1 MVHCIR
7 NSDRFRLWVSL
18 LVGLIPTIFSQLH
31 AQNLGVGEPSPA
43 SKLSVKGNLSVG
55 DGYSATAAPANG
67 AIIEGQVSIGTATPA
82 TGAGLTL
89 GFTNAVRFASGT
101 TAERPASPQEGF
113 VRYNTDLKTLEFYDG
128 TSWVNSNLEQ
138 VPVGTIIPYA
148 GGIIPSGWLACD
160 GATVSRTTYA
170 DLFASI
176 GVTWGAGDGSTTF
189 HLPDLRGRFLRGV
202 NNGSGRDPDAASRTA
217 ANAGGNTGDNVGSI
231 QGHAIPDHAHNASS
245 AAVDLNH
252 QHNWG
257 GHWSNDNSASYTGG
271 DGDGNGNTISD
282 GIIWWGGALNNSGDP
297 RWSLYGTDGAGGHA
311 HTVGAPNNDVN
322 NSSSQ
327 GWPAANNHQTAR
339 TSDRPASF
347 TINTSAVGDHVHN
360 YSLLAHRHWLRQRAT
375 TGSLTSLNHSHAI
388 TVSTATATNVTSETR
403 PRNANVQYIIKA
415 TKGGSVVITSPS
427 IPTSATNGQ
436 TLVYSGGWTATS
448 SLFNTGTRI
457 GVGTDIPQS
466 NLSVSGNTSLGS
478 YATTHAAPANGL
490 IVSGN
495 VGIGTPTPSVQ
506 LEVAQN
512 QTVKVGNAFLSSG
525 GDFMHLANNAW
536 YNGSIWNFNGS
547 PGVLLQFNSNVAG
560 FFTHNG
566 AGTFTPRVTITNI
579 GRVGIGTTTPNE
591 ALEVNGAIRFTTDA
605 SSMSK
610 APRVIRTPDVT
621 PGCPGALPAG
631 AALITQSITLARTA
645 SVVIEAHSIRL
656 GTGRRDLTLQ
666 INGGEVDRCITNT
679 GATNDW
685 QTGRTYWVGSL
696 PPGTHTITL
705 NPVDANIWGCGGSY
719 GSINTT
725 IFEH

>member
-1 MVHCIR
+1 MTTGLLRKSLGLSIILLL
-7 NSDRFRLWVSL
+7 NSALY
-18 LVGLIPTIFSQLH
+18 
-31 AQNLGVGEPSPA
+31 AQNLGVGEPTPA

-101 TAERPASPQEGF
+101 TAQRPASPQEGF

-128 TSWVNSNLEQ
+128 SSWVNSNLEQ

-148 GGIIPSGWLACD
+148 GATIPSGWLACD
-160 GATVSRTTYA
+160 GGTVSRTTYA
-170 DLFASI
+170 DLFAAI
-176 GVTWGAGDGSTTF
+176 GVTWGSGDGSTTF

-202 NNGSGRDPDAASRTA
+202 NSGSGRDPDAASRTA
-217 ANAGGNTGDNVGSI
+217 ANTGGNTGDNVGSI
-231 QGHAIPDHAHNASS
+231 QGHAIPDHGHNASS

-252 QHNWG
+252 THNWG

-282 GIIWWGGALNNSGDP
+282 GIIWWGGAFNNSGDS
-297 RWSLYGTDGAGGHA
+297 RWSVYPSAGGGGHS

-322 NSSSQ
+322 SSASQ
-327 GWPAANNHQTAR
+327 GFPAANNHQTAR
-339 TSDRPASF
+339 TSDRGASF
-347 TINTSAVGDHVHN
+347 TINTSAVGNHAHN
-360 YSLLAHRHWLRQRAT
+360 YSLLAHRHWLRQRPT
-375 TGSLTSLNHSHAI
+375 TGSLTSLNHSHAV
-388 TVSTATATNVTSETR
+388 TVSTPIGTNITTETR

-415 TKGGSVVITSPS
+415 SKGGSVTITSAN
-427 IPTSATNGQ
+427 IPTNATNGQ

-466 NLSVSGNTSLGS
+466 NLSVAGNTSLGA
-478 YATTHAAPANGL
+478 YATTNAGPTNGL

-495 VGIGTPTPSVQ
+495 VGIGTPTPTVQ
-506 LEVAQN
+506 LDVAQN
-512 QTVKVGNAFLSSG
+512 QAVRVGNAFLSSG
-525 GDFMHLANNAW
+525 GDFMNLANNAW
-536 YNGSIWNFNGS
+536 YNGSAWTSTGS
-547 PGVLLQFNSNVAG
+547 PGVVLQFNSNVAA

-566 AGTFTPRVTITNI
+566 SGTLTPRVTINNN

-610 APRVIRTPDVT
+610 APRVIRTADVT
-621 PGCPGALPAG
+621 PGCPGTLAG
-631 AALITQSITLARTA
+631 GGALITQNITLARPST
-645 SVVIEAHSIRL
+645 VVIEAHSIRY
-656 GTGRRDLTLQ
+656 GNGRRDLGLR

-679 GATNDW
+679 GATTDW
-685 QTGRTYWVGSL
+685 QTGRTYWVGTL
-696 PPGTHTITL
+696 AAGNHIITL
-705 NPVDANIWGCGGSY
+705 NPDDANIWGCGGNY

-725 IFEH
+725 IFEQ